1 MGLAIVLLGLG
12 LLGAVIVS
20 IGLWVQLCREREELR
35 AAIRIID
42 EMLDLPAAAGNH
54 HGATHEGRDSVSS
67 VSSCSKTNKTR

>member
-42 EMLDLPAAAGNH
+42 EMLDMLGDAGNH
-54 HGATHEGRDSVSS
+54 HAGTEERGDSVSS

>member
-42 EMLDLPAAAGNH
+42 EMLDMLGDAGNH

-67 VSSCSKTNKTR
+67 CSKTKKTP